1 MCCKETCLR
10 AICLQQRGSSMQ
22 QRLPTATGAP
32 AKPLQR
38 VRKAGADGRGNAL
51 DGAKA
56 GLTDPISPPIY
67 KAADPQVCDLSLSAG
82 PAKVVHFLPCSG
94 RGRAHEFLSDHRWLI
109 CAKEEPLGFKAGEQ
123 DLDPRPGGQ
132 GEGGCPGVVEAC
144 LLGWMDHCPTN
155 FLDSTKPTCSLFL
168 KKQSRGGPLAV
179 C

>member
-56 GLTDPISPPIY
+56 GLIRPRLTDPISPPFTKQQIH
-67 KAADPQVCDLSLSAG
+67 KDPTKPESLPATASCNTHKQLERELSHVSLSG
-82 PAKVVHFLPCSG
+82 HKIGSM
-94 RGRAHEFLSDHRWLI
+94 RSRA
-109 CAKEEPLGFKAGEQ
+109 
-123 DLDPRPGGQ
+123 
-132 GEGGCPGVVEAC
+132 
-144 LLGWMDHCPTN
+144 
-155 FLDSTKPTCSLFL
+155 
-168 KKQSRGGPLAV
+168 
-179 C
+179 